1 LEEKVLNKKI
11 EDIKQSEVKAKVYFQ
26 SIAFKLESSIY
37 AMDVMNIQ
45 EIIFA
50 RKINKVPNTN
60 EVLLGV
66 LNLRGNIL
74 PTYSL
79 KLILGMEDSSRGL
92 DEVSDEEKF
101 IIMIKKDRDSFGILI
116 DSIYKNLPA
125 TEDNFSSGQYI
136 ERWSRNTLFSG
147 VILDGD
153 KEILVVNIDNL
164 LKYIISL
171 K

>member
-1 LEEKVLNKKI
+1 MEDLVLNKKV
-11 EDIKQSEVKAKVYFQ
+11 EEKKENEARTKALFQ
-26 SIAFKLESSIY
+26 TVAFKLEMATY

-50 RKINKVPNTN
+50 RKIYRVPNTN
-60 EVLLGV
+60 ERLLGV

-79 KLILGMEDSSRGL
+79 KLILGMEDHLKGQN
-92 DEVSDEEKF
+92 VVNEEDKF
-101 IIMIKKDRDSFGILI
+101 IIMLKKDKDVFGVLI
-116 DSIYKNLPA
+116 DSVYKNIGA
-125 TEDNFSSGQYI
+125 TEENFRSGANI
-136 ERWSRNTLFSG
+136 SRWSKNTLFSG
-147 VILDGD
+147 VILEGQ
-153 KEILVVNIDNL
+153 KEILTIDTENL